1 MAASNINDLLQIWA
15 ATLPADQ
22 DPPFVNKQDLYN
34 TIDAIEVGDIP
45 WTSFSLS
52 FNGEAGD
59 RVPSWKHASYDVWY
73 RDPRLVMH
81 QQIGNRDF
89 VEEMD
94 FSAKEVRDEQGTRLH
109 TDFMSG
115 DFAWRQSVRLFNKSH
130 RFLF

>member
-1 MAASNINDLLQIWA
+1 MAASNINDLFQIWA

-22 DPPFVNKQDLYN
+22 NPPFINKQDLYN
-34 TIDAIEVGDIP
+34 TINAIEVGDVP

-52 FNGEAGD
+52 FNGKAGD

-73 RDPRLVMH
+73 QDPCLVMH

-94 FSAKEVRDEQGTRLH
+94 FAAKEVQDEQGTRLH

-115 DFAWRQSVRLFNKSH
+115 DFAWRQLVPLFNKSH
-130 RFLF
+130 IFLS